1 MSGKALELVGL
12 DTVGELILFE
22 KVILPL
28 VKLLSSFQSEA

>member
-12 DTVGELILFE
+12 DTVGELILFVE
-22 KVILPL
+22 VILPL